1 MYKSVESYVLNEKWE
16 ELPEMVQ
23 EQAVKCMIDLIGGV
37 AVGYQT
43 SSSIRMAKS
52 SQRLFSGNEAT
63 LLVTG
68 EKTSM
73 TGAALANGMV
83 ANALDIDDG
92 YSMVKGH
99 PGCGIFAGL
108 LAAGEYKKTSYR
120 EFLTALVIAYETSI
134 RQGLALQDFYNYYH
148 GSGSWAAF
156 GTAAGMGRLLGLS
169 KQELKEALGIADFN
183 APLTPVMRSVE
194 TPAMGKDGVYG
205 GSLIGA
211 MAIIMAQEGTTA
223 RRYILHEEKYKNYL
237 SSLGQEYKFLDLY
250 FKFFTCCRWAHAPIC
265 GSLELIK
272 KHKINH
278 KDITEIKIHTFKAAE
293 TLYKGKPTDTEEAQY
308 NVAYPIAAAIVYGE
322 VGPNQVLDN
331 RIYDPEIL
339 NLMDKMSFIISDE
352 FEKAFPAKRLCE
364 VEIKTKAGEAYK
376 SGLCEPIGE
385 PKDQITRNTIIKKF
399 KKLTETVYTEKNQRT
414 LLDVLENPESEATID
429 EVVRMMIDLRNKSV

>member
-16 ELPEMVQ
+16 DLPEIVQ

-37 AVGYQT
+37 SVGYQT
-43 SSSIRMAKS
+43 SSSIRMTNS
-52 SQRLFSGNEAT
+52 SKQLFSGNQAT

-99 PGCGIFAGL
+99 PGCGIFSGL

-120 EFLTALVIAYETSI
+120 DFLTALVIAYEISI

-156 GTAAGMGRLLGLS
+156 GTAAGMGRLLDLPE
-169 KQELKEALGIADFN
+169 KELKEALAIADFN

-205 GSLIGA
+205 GSMIGA

-223 RRYILHEEKYKNYL
+223 RRYILHEEKYKDYI

-265 GSLELIK
+265 GSLELINK
-272 KHKINH
+272 NKINYEN
-278 KDITEIKIHTFKAAE
+278 IAEIRIHTFKAAE
-293 TLYKGKPTDTEEAQY
+293 SLYKGKPTDTEEAQY

-331 RIYDPEIL
+331 KIDDPDIL
-339 NLMDKMSFIISDE
+339 NLMDKMKFIISDE
-352 FEKAFPAKRLCE
+352 FEKAFPSKRLCE
-364 VEIKTKAGEAYK
+364 VEIKLKDGNAYK

-399 KKLTETVYTEKNQRT
+399 KKLTEKVYTEHNQI
-414 LLDVLENPESEATID
+414 LLLNVLENPDTEVTIN
-429 EVVRMMIDLRNKSV
+429 EIVQMMIDLRN